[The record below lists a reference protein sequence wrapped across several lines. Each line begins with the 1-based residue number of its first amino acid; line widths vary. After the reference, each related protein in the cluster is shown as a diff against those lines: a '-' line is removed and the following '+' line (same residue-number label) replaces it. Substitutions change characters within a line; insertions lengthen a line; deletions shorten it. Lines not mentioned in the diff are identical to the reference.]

1 MRGHHDDIWCGAEDQ
16 LISGG
21 FRSPL
26 ATVRTWPIDNA
37 QEAANQV
44 TPSGADQLY
53 HGLCVFARKSTSTTS
68 PLEDVFPGTWRTSGP
83 FEAAPLRVARRPR
96 SVPQKAENHLLPG
109 IGIHELVFDVPY
121 FRVVNAAF
129 CLPRSSLSSRAT
141 APGIAG
147 VQRLICTGCGAE
159 TNRRTRHDGAA
170 AMITQ
175 VTTL

>member
-1 MRGHHDDIWCGAEDQ
+1 MTIWCGAEDQ

-21 FRSPL
+21 FRSPV

-44 TPSGADQLY
+44 TPSGADQRISRVMCLCPEVDFY
-53 HGLCVFARKSTSTTS
+53 LIAVGGRLPRHFGERQDHSKPPLFAWLEGL
-68 PLEDVFPGTWRTSGP
+68 
-83 FEAAPLRVARRPR
+83 
-96 SVPQKAENHLLPG
+96 SVRQKAENHLLPG

-147 VQRLICTGCGAE
+147 VQRLICTDCGAQ

>member
-1 MRGHHDDIWCGAEDQ
+1 MTIWCGAEDQ

-53 HGLCVFARKSTSTTS
+53 QSGYVSLPGSRLLPHRRWRTSS
-68 PLEDVFPGTWRTSGP
+68 PAHWRTSGP